1 MKLIFTALIILIG
14 IQNSFSAPVAKMKP
28 ASKEYN
34 FYKVGDKYLFKVKD
48 GFMYYGD
55 LMIKKGS
62 HGYFVDSA
70 NDNSSSKIE
79 IKFKSASLHMEFIDL
94 QSSNPSETT
103 ENQPIIGQP
112 KNLVLKYYGKE
123 LPAPEDAISFLP
135 FSMTFEVLNK
145 RGKRLL
151 KENKEFA
158 SYIDK
163 FIKCVKKKD
172 IECEMLHEEDDIG
185 VPSSHYPFIRRAV
198 KNINKY
204 ITYNYNK
211 GAAISEND
219 LKTSCRFSPRTKGKW
234 VFFCTNSSVWG
245 HKLESYGE

>member
-14 IQNSFSAPVAKMKP
+14 IQNSFSAPVAKKKP

-34 FYKVGDKYLFKVKD
+34 FYKVGDKYLFMFKD
-48 GFMYYGD
+48 KGIYY
-55 LMIKKGS
+55 KGKLVGACTNPCYLVS
-62 HGYFVDSA
+62 RDPNQDISRV
-70 NDNSSSKIE
+70 E
-79 IKFKSASLHMEFIDL
+79 IKFNDISLFLEYSDFFDSNESKLEDQPIKGSPKSAVMKLNGEVI
-94 QSSNPSETT
+94 PS
-103 ENQPIIGQP
+103 
-112 KNLVLKYYGKE
+112 
-123 LPAPEDAISFLP
+123 PEDAISYLP
-135 FSMTFEVLNK
+135 ESMSFDVLNK
-145 RGKRLL
+145 RGKRYL

-163 FIKCVKKKD
+163 FTKCVKKKD
-172 IECEMLHEEDDIG
+172 MECEMLHEEDDIG
-185 VPSSHYPFIRRAV
+185 VPSSHYPFIRKAV
-198 KNINKY
+198 KDINKY

>member
-163 FIKCVKKKD
+163 FVKCVKKKD
-172 IECEMLHEEDDIG
+172 MDCDFLHKDERREI
-185 VPSSHYPFIRRAV
+185 PTTHYTFIRLAL
-198 KNINKY
+198 KDIKKY
-204 ITYNYNK
+204 IAYNYNK
-211 GAAISEND
+211 GIGISTPD
-219 LKTSCRFSPRTKGKW
+219 LKTSCGFYKEKKEWIFYCSDFE
-234 VFFCTNSSVWG
+234 VFESE
-245 HKLESYGE
+245 LEPYGE